1 MACPKLRAAPVI
13 NVISFEIPRSII
25 YRLKKL
31 KWSFKPI
38 DVQIMRDLFAGIV
51 SETMFVDAESVRVNN
66 QVLRKKA
73 LQRGK
78 LLDSQT
84 PTRCPD
90 SLKNRINLKTG
101 SRRYPD
107 N

>member
-1 MACPKLRAAPVI
+1 
-13 NVISFEIPRSII
+13 
-25 YRLKKL
+25 
-31 KWSFKPI
+31 
-38 DVQIMRDLFAGIV
+38 MRGLFAGIV

-73 LQRGK
+73 LQLGN
-78 LLDSQT
+78 LFDSQT

-90 SLKNRINLKTG
+90 SLKHRINLKTG
-101 SRRYPD
+101 SRLYPD